1 MKKILLMLT
10 MVAVSVI
17 AFAQSN
23 TIVLQ
28 SNASKAECTKDAFEG
43 FNAVFSYQNIEGEV
57 ISTERGNFTVISIE
71 GTYPTGLEG
80 TPQLPASRKLIA
92 VPQGATPVVT
102 VKNYTETEYDLN
114 DYGFNAIYPNQ
125 PSVRKDMKPEDVKFI
140 YSEKAY
146 AAKGYQERE
155 IAQVEMLGTMRNMRI
170 ATLTVNPVVYD
181 ASSNTVKVRN
191 NIEVEVTFEGAD
203 KMATQSLYE
212 ATYSIYFESL
222 YRQMFNRSVY
232 DDHPDLWAAPVHMIV
247 VAPDSYNETLQPW
260 LAWKTKKGFYVDLY
274 NTSETGT
281 TYTAIRDFV
290 HNKYNEGVANSE
302 TPVFLV
308 LVGDTPQIP
317 GTNGSSSQEVTDL
330 YYSSVDG
337 DYFPEMFCSRMCCEN
352 TTTLASLINKILVY
366 EKATMPDPSYL
377 GNALLIAGADSG
389 WNPQVGQPA
398 INYATTYHFNT
409 DHNYNAGGVHAYL
422 SSYTNCYSWL
432 NSGVAIA
439 NYTAHGSNTSW
450 ADPSF
455 SVSNVASLTN
465 VDKYFLAIGNC
476 CIAADFGYSGV
487 CLAEAMIRADQKGAY
502 TYIGSCPS
510 TYWYEDYYWGVGATT
525 VVNGSTP
532 TPQNS
537 STGVYDGMNM
547 IDTYNTTNS
556 IIFLGNLAV
565 CYAHDGSY
573 QTHSSPLYYWQA
585 YHVLGDG
592 SIMPYCGLPTENTV
606 SHLSTLPIGLN
617 FYEISAEPGSY
628 AAVSKDGVLYGAA
641 LVDETGTVQVPLNPP
656 ITSGGNV
663 DIVVTCPNKYPY
675 MATVPAASMEGPY
688 ITVSGV
694 EPTGD
699 GIVSYGETTG
709 LSITIENVGA
719 AATTG
724 NTVLTIASS
733 DEDVTINTATAT
745 YGPLAVNGTA
755 TMSSFSI
762 TVSEDV
768 EDGQKIT
775 FNTTAVCGSNTWE
788 GTFRITVYKPV
799 LEYDH
804 FTWPG
809 SFEPGQTF
817 NVTTYFTNDGG
828 YEVSGVE
835 AVLSTTS
842 SYVTINGATQSM
854 GTIAPSGTG
863 FAVFSITVDAAAPS
877 TEVLDFTVDASGDD
891 GAITASSAFNLKNS
905 CNVIFDLFDS
915 YGDGWNGA
923 SLSVAFDDGSATQSL
938 TISSGSTASYTL
950 EIGSGVG
957 VTVSFVSGSWNSE
970 CSFEIYY
977 EDGGDMIYASSGTPS
992 AGVQC
997 TFVCTCGATPVECDP
1012 VENLEGA
1019 YDGSDVLLTWNAAA
1033 ESYNITR
1040 NGVNI
1045 GTTAELT
1052 YTDAGVAQGNY
1063 TYCVF
1068 AIYSD
1073 GCESDPSCVTVVV
1086 NTDSCNPVQ
1095 NMTLAM
1101 ENNSV
1106 IVDWD
1111 APEGKGL
1118 ESYSIER
1125 DGVEIANITATNY
1138 TDADVVSGTTYTY
1151 SVIAQYVTCN
1161 SDPVDMTV
1169 QYLGVNDYAHSVEL
1183 CPNPATDYVTVSGE
1197 AVSEIRV
1204 VNNMGQ
1210 IVKVVKNSNI
1220 VNVSSFDSG
1229 IYFFSIITSNGNV
1242 AQKKIV
1248 VNR

>member
-547 IDTYNTTNS
+547 IDTYNTT
-556 IIFLGNLAV
+556 
-565 CYAHDGSY
+565 
-573 QTHSSPLYYWQA
+573 
-585 YHVLGDG
+585 
-592 SIMPYCGLPTENTV
+592 
-606 SHLSTLPIGLN
+606 
-617 FYEISAEPGSY
+617 
-628 AAVSKDGVLYGAA
+628 
-641 LVDETGTVQVPLNPP
+641 
-656 ITSGGNV
+656 
-663 DIVVTCPNKYPY
+663 
-675 MATVPAASMEGPY
+675 
-688 ITVSGV
+688 
-694 EPTGD
+694 
-699 GIVSYGETTG
+699 
-709 LSITIENVGA
+709 
-719 AATTG
+719 
-724 NTVLTIASS
+724 
-733 DEDVTINTATAT
+733 
-745 YGPLAVNGTA
+745 
-755 TMSSFSI
+755 
-762 TVSEDV
+762 
-768 EDGQKIT
+768 
-775 FNTTAVCGSNTWE
+775 
-788 GTFRITVYKPV
+788 
-799 LEYDH
+799 
-804 FTWPG
+804 
-809 SFEPGQTF
+809 
-817 NVTTYFTNDGG
+817 
-828 YEVSGVE
+828 
-835 AVLSTTS
+835 
-842 SYVTINGATQSM
+842 
-854 GTIAPSGTG
+854 
-863 FAVFSITVDAAAPS
+863 
-877 TEVLDFTVDASGDD
+877 
-891 GAITASSAFNLKNS
+891 
-905 CNVIFDLFDS
+905 
-915 YGDGWNGA
+915 
-923 SLSVAFDDGSATQSL
+923 
-938 TISSGSTASYTL
+938 
-950 EIGSGVG
+950 
-957 VTVSFVSGSWNSE
+957 
-970 CSFEIYY
+970 
-977 EDGGDMIYASSGTPS
+977 
-992 AGVQC
+992 
-997 TFVCTCGATPVECDP
+997 
-1012 VENLEGA
+1012 
-1019 YDGSDVLLTWNAAA
+1019 
-1033 ESYNITR
+1033 
-1040 NGVNI
+1040 
-1045 GTTAELT
+1045 
-1052 YTDAGVAQGNY
+1052 
-1063 TYCVF
+1063 
-1068 AIYSD
+1068 
-1073 GCESDPSCVTVVV
+1073 
-1086 NTDSCNPVQ
+1086 
-1095 NMTLAM
+1095 
-1101 ENNSV
+1101 
-1106 IVDWD
+1106 
-1111 APEGKGL
+1111 
-1118 ESYSIER
+1118 
-1125 DGVEIANITATNY
+1125 
-1138 TDADVVSGTTYTY
+1138 
-1151 SVIAQYVTCN
+1151 
-1161 SDPVDMTV
+1161 
-1169 QYLGVNDYAHSVEL
+1169 
-1183 CPNPATDYVTVSGE
+1183 
-1197 AVSEIRV
+1197 
-1204 VNNMGQ
+1204 
-1210 IVKVVKNSNI
+1210 
-1220 VNVSSFDSG
+1220 
-1229 IYFFSIITSNGNV
+1229 
-1242 AQKKIV
+1242 
-1248 VNR
+1248 